1 MCWLWCSS
9 SQIDTPIGFNVPA
22 FYSFRF
28 FSDLNRF
35 TKIFL
40 EILEMVDLIP
50 IDENFYNYLIKVKK
64 REQEK
69 LK

>member
-1 MCWLWCSS
+1 MFPLFIPLDSS
-9 SQIDTPIGFNVPA
+9 
-22 FYSFRF
+22 
-28 FSDLNRF
+28 SDLNRF